1 MHWKFYNTLHHSTCN
16 IHFFST
22 ACLFRSYQNFRKYFK
37 SLLVHWE
44 QLVLTNSCWT
54 SLMLFVTAE
63 CPAWSVACFDGDGC
77 VSTASLCDGRVQCR
91 DRSDELLCAA
101 KKGIHHTEMT
111 TCITTGQSDN
121 ITELCT
127 IFYTLIF
134 FALVIQRC
142 VISCN
147 WMYILFAKD
156 ILRTDPLLFNSW
168 VEEERCSL

>member
-1 MHWKFYNTLHHSTCN
+1 MHHSTCN
-16 IHFFST
+16 IHFFSI

-37 SLLVHWE
+37 SLFVHWE

-54 SLMLFVTAE
+54 VWCYLWQLNVQRGVWLVLMGTGVLARPASVTDE
-63 CPAWSVACFDGDGC
+63 FSVG
-77 VSTASLCDGRVQCR
+77 
-91 DRSDELLCAA
+91 
-101 KKGIHHTEMT
+101 
-111 TCITTGQSDN
+111 TGQMNYSVQQRKVYITQKWQHAYKLDN
-121 ITELCT
+121 QIITELCT

-147 WMYILFAKD
+147 WMYILFAKG

>member
-1 MHWKFYNTLHHSTCN
+1 MYHSTCTEN
-16 IHFFST
+16 SITHCIIAHATYIFFST

-111 TCITTGQSDN
+111 TCIQTGQSDN
-121 ITELCT
+121 HR
-127 IFYTLIF
+127 TLYYFLYLNF
-134 FALVIQRC
+134 FCPRNSKMCHFLQLNVHSVCQGYIK
-142 VISCN
+142 N
-147 WMYILFAKD
+147 WSS
-156 ILRTDPLLFNSW
+156 PL
-168 VEEERCSL
+168 

>member
-111 TCITTGQSDN
+111 TCIQTGQSDN
-121 ITELCT
+121 HRTLYY
-127 IFYTLIF
+127 FYTLIF

-147 WMYILFAKD
+147 WMYILFAKG

>member
-121 ITELCT
+121 HR
-127 IFYTLIF
+127 TLYYFLYLNF
-134 FALVIQRC
+134 FCPRNSKMCHFLQLNVHSVCQGYINK
-142 VISCN
+142 N
-147 WMYILFAKD
+147 WSS
-156 ILRTDPLLFNSW
+156 PL
-168 VEEERCSL
+168 